1 MTAPCPHKKKH
12 GATRGGMK
20 IDRDILGSAMSLSS
34 LLSYQRRSIV
44 SRTLVESKGCTVT
57 LFAFDAGQGLSEHSA
72 PFNAMVHV
80 LDGTV
85 EISIGGVPHRLKA
98 GDLVVMP
105 ADIPHAVRAL
115 TRFRMLLTM
124 ARTGV

>member
-1 MTAPCPHKKKH
+1 MTAPCPHKKKP
-12 GATRGGMK
+12 GTTRGGMK
-20 IDRDILGSAMSLSS
+20 IDRDIIRSALSLSS

-85 EISIGGVPHRLKA
+85 EISIDGVPHRLKA

-105 ADIPHAVRAL
+105 ANIPHAVRAL

-124 ARTGV
+124 IRT